1 MNKAQWIVNSQDN
14 NFTSQLLVQVCR
26 QSSVINRA
34 LDNYGQLS
42 LAEYLCQILRYSEN
56 PLQPRNDLLEV
67 IYHYAE
73 SLLGETVAENVV
85 LELEAMPVVLTAN
98 HHGVDFLAQSVQGSL
113 IFSLREVTGKPAM
126 TVPVFACGNVA
137 LNNPTFPRGLL
148 IYNFDLQA
156 AHAKLPIRLPIFLD
170 RDKRKSVSTVDAFD
184 YNMVIRAEQRLK
196 ILVRDKQIS
205 PSLAEIASTILSED
219 YRSVS
224 NMGLSNYSQQ
234 AVALNN
240 RIWKKC
246 FQEPEQAP
254 ELVYLELEKITS
266 LLLQLDLNDEN
277 SLIWQVMFN
286 PNLRVNVLGYL
297 DGAKACWNRS
307 KLASRIA
314 QTLRDKQSVQGGSG
328 TVFFWGVDDTGCRI
342 PLALS
347 DSAYGE
353 ATLQGRD
360 EQSKLWTIPFKPK
373 TILQALQV
381 GRILPSLFTCYTTIG
396 FARGVSCC
404 GGYFQCE
411 YLPIMQH
418 GLIRAL
424 QDLGGCASVADCLS
438 TVPSDIYLSGMQMI
452 MHHLD
457 DDVLLPA
464 GPIEIISSGGLSQ
477 HQINQLCSLR
487 VCDVHLAGLVETVS
501 DMYHQLSCPDNWCYL
516 LANENSQMLRNKT
529 VVIKSN
535 EEHFHENHN

>member
-1 MNKAQWIVNSQDN
+1 MNQVQQVVTQDN
-14 NFTSQLLVQVCR
+14 SFTNQLLAQVCK
-26 QSSVINRA
+26 QSPVIKGA

-42 LAEYLCQILRYSEN
+42 LAEYLCQILRYSES
-56 PLQPRNDLLEV
+56 PLQSRNDLLEV
-67 IYHYAE
+67 IYHYTE
-73 SLLGETVAENVV
+73 PLLGETVAENVV

-113 IFSLREVTGKPAM
+113 IFSLREIAGKLTM

-137 LNNPTFPRGLL
+137 LNNPTFPRGFL

-156 AHAKLPIRLPIFLD
+156 ADAKLPIRLPILLD
-170 RDKRKSVSTVDAFD
+170 RDKRKSVSIVNAFD
-184 YNMVIRAEQRLK
+184 YEMVIRAEQRLR
-196 ILVRDKQIS
+196 ILVRNKQIT
-205 PSLAEIASTILSED
+205 PSLAKTVSTILSED
-219 YRSVS
+219 YGSIS

-234 AVALNN
+234 AVVLNN

-246 FQEPEQAP
+246 FREPEQAP

-266 LLLQLDLNDEN
+266 SLLQLDLNDEN

-286 PNLRVNVLGYL
+286 PNLRANVLSYL
-297 DGAKACWNRS
+297 DGAKACWNRG

-314 QTLRDKQSVQGGSG
+314 QTLRNKQPIQGGSG
-328 TVFFWGVDDTGCRI
+328 TIFFWGVDDTGCRV
-342 PLALS
+342 PLVLS
-347 DSAYGE
+347 DKVYGE

-360 EQSKLWTIPFKPK
+360 EQGKFWAIPFNPE
-373 TILQALQV
+373 TILQALQA

-418 GLIRAL
+418 GLVRAL
-424 QDLGGCASVADCLS
+424 RELGGCASVADCLS
-438 TVPSDIYLSGMQMI
+438 IVPSDIYLSGMQMI

-464 GPIEIISSGGLSQ
+464 GPIEIISSGGLSR
-477 HQINQLCSLR
+477 HQINQLRSLK

-501 DMYHQLSCPDNWCYL
+501 DMHHQLSYPDNWCYL

-529 VVIKSN
+529 VIIKSN
-535 EEHFHENHN
+535 EENFHENHS